1 MSKKSKKE
9 NQRKKRRLFLAI
21 IMILF
26 VGVVLTTSTYAWFTA
41 NRTVTVESI
50 DVTVTTSEGLQISTD
65 ATNWKSVVTNTDI
78 TTAAWSGVNNQLPQ
92 GTNLLA
98 PVSTIGNVDSN
109 GYMEMYK
116 GTIKS
121 NSTTGNNILTA
132 VKSTETNGNSG
143 DFVVFDLFFQSTNEQ
158 QIYLTSNSSVVAKGT
173 STGIENSARVALIK
187 EGSVAYGSA
196 AADAYAIK
204 GNVAKFIW
212 EPNYDLHTAAAIA
225 NAANNYGLPG
235 LPATGDSKRTVK
247 GVKAPIPESAAIP
260 LNSTSSTYFGD
271 VDPATTGSVSSGIPT
286 SAYLS
291 IFKVDAGIT
300 KVRIYMWIEGQDYDC
315 EDHAS
320 GGSLTYSLQ
329 FSIDD
334 KAS

>member
-78 TTAAWSGVNNQLPQ
+78 TTAAWSGVKNQLPQ
-92 GTNLLA
+92 GTNLLS
-98 PVSTIGNVDSN
+98 PVSTDGTVD
-109 GYMEMYK
+109 GDGLMEMFK
-116 GTIKS
+116 GTITS
-121 NSTTGNNILTA
+121 DRTTGNNLLTA
-132 VKSTETNGNSG
+132 AKSTEVNGTTG
-143 DFVVFDLFFQSTNEQ
+143 DFVVFDLFFQSTQTQ

-173 STGIENSARVALIK
+173 STGIENAARVALIK

-196 AADAYAIK
+196 ASAAYAIK
-204 GNVAKFIW
+204 GSQNKFIW
-212 EPNYDLHTAAAIA
+212 EPNYDVHTAAAIA
-225 NAANNYGLPG
+225 NASNNYGATI
-235 LPATGDSKRTVK
+235 PATGGSKVAYK
-247 GVKAPIPESAAIP
+247 GVTAPITTGVS
-260 LNSTSSTYFGD
+260 LNSTDSAYFAD
-271 VDPATTGSVSSGIPT
+271 VSPATTGSVAAGIPS

-291 IFKVDAGIT
+291 VFQVDAGIT

-315 EDHAS
+315 EDRAS
-320 GGSLTYSLQ
+320 GGSLTYNLQ
-329 FSIDD
+329 FSIDEN
-334 KAS
+334 AG